1 MSSNMPKTNLCLLLS
16 LSAALLPFS
25 LLAQDRPAKPNII
38 LILTDDFGWQDIKC
52 YDIDEPC
59 PMETPNIDALAKK
72 GIMFWQA
79 YSPAPTCGP
88 SRCAI
93 MSGIHPARA
102 QMTHVNGGK
111 PPRPH
116 HLTGS
121 EYISP
126 WYTARMPDEEITIA
140 EALKSNGYTT
150 GHSGKW
156 HMSMKHHGFPQ
167 PKDQGFDFSEGSRG
181 CQSGMVN
188 RIKTFA
194 PTAAVDPNHPYRLDA
209 QGFPF
214 DQTTADAM
222 TFIDQSKGDPFF
234 LYFATWLVHGPW
246 HTHSEQLLQKYVK
259 KLNVELTPDTEKNWK
274 IEGQKN
280 PFYCAMVEQ
289 LDHYIG
295 GMINY
300 LETTDD
306 PRWPDHKLIENT
318 YIIFT
323 SDNGG
328 MEGKANNVITD
339 NYPLDKG
346 KISAM
351 EGGTRVPLIIT
362 GAGIAAGKQTDVMV
376 NGLDFYPTILSLT
389 GTPRPTDKQLDGC
402 DLSKLLQSNPTDAT
416 LIRTAE
422 DKPRDTMVWHFPN
435 TSAQESTIRIGDF
448 KLVRNY
454 FDQPAL
460 ELYQLYDS
468 TDGSQK
474 RIDIE
479 EAKNLAEKIPEKT
492 ATMNARLTE
501 LLTEMKASYPYKNP
515 NCSKVSQHKKAPT
528 VTKEELTDDTAIF
541 TYQENGSKLT
551 QANLI
556 YSKNGHDRYEEWFR
570 TPAIIGKDNTI
581 TAQIPEGSTHYFINL
596 IDEANFLVSH
606 PIIDVKA
613 LTKNK
618 QTYADIALKTSLA
631 KTPKK
636 AKKRKNVNKK
646 QK

>member
-1 MSSNMPKTNLCLLLS
+1 MSKKSKLLLS
-16 LSAALLPFS
+16 LAASILPSA
-25 LLAQDRPAKPNII
+25 LLAQDRPEKPNVI
-38 LILTDDFGWQDIKC
+38 LILTDDLGWQDVKC
-52 YDIDEPC
+52 YDIDEPS
-59 PMETPNIDALAKK
+59 PVETPNIDALAQK
-72 GIMFWQA
+72 GLMFWQA

-93 MSGIHPARA
+93 MSGVHPARA
-102 QMTHVNGGK
+102 QMTHVGGGK
-111 PPRPH
+111 PPRAH
-116 HLTGS
+116 NLKGW

-194 PTAAVDPNHPYRLDA
+194 PTAEADPEHPYRLDKD
-209 QGFPF
+209 GFPF
-214 DQTTADAM
+214 DQTTSDAM
-222 TFIDQSKGDPFF
+222 TFIDQSKDDPFF

-259 KLNVELTPDTEKNWK
+259 KLNVELTPDTAKTWK

-295 GMINY
+295 GMIGY

-306 PRWPDHKLIENT
+306 PRWPGHKLIENT
-318 YIIFT
+318 YIILS

-328 MEGKANNVITD
+328 MEGTPNNVITD
-339 NYPLDKG
+339 NYPLHRG

-362 GAGIAAGKQTDVMV
+362 GAGIPAGKQSDVMV

-389 GTPRPTDKQLDGC
+389 GTPLPTDKHLDGC
-402 DLSKLLQSNPTDAT
+402 DISKVLKENPTDAT
-416 LIRTAE
+416 LIRSAGE
-422 DKPRDTMVWHFPN
+422 QPRDTMVWHFPN
-435 TSAQESTIRIGDF
+435 ASAQESTIRIGDF

-454 FDQPAL
+454 ADKPEL

-468 TDGSQK
+468 ADGTQK
-474 RIDIE
+474 RVDIE
-479 EAKNLAEKIPEKT
+479 EAKNLAEKMPEKVT
-492 ATMNARLTE
+492 AMNAKLTE
-501 LLTEMKASYPYKNP
+501 LLTEMKASYPYRNP
-515 NCSKVSQHKKAPT
+515 HYPGAVNAKDAPEVIKA
-528 VTKEELTDDTAIF
+528 ELTDDTATF
-541 TYQENGSKLT
+541 TYKENGSKLT
-551 QANLI
+551 RANLI

-570 TPAIIGKDNTI
+570 TPATIGENNTI
-581 TAQIPEGSTHYFINL
+581 IAKIPEGSTHYFINL
-596 IDEANFLVSH
+596 IDEENFLVSH
-606 PIIDVKA
+606 PFIDIRE
-613 LTKNK
+613 LNKNK
-618 QTYADIALKTSLA
+618 QSYADIALKTPLA

-636 AKKRKNVNKK
+636 AKKRKK
-646 QK
+646 QPVKN